1 MKIIILRHAER
12 YESPLFETSLTE
24 EGLQQAEDL
33 VELLKKHKIDEIYAS
48 PFLRVLQTIYPYCC
62 ESGDEV
68 NIENS
73 FYECLEC
80 DEFTYDNYKHRVS
93 ELFEKYPKFKKIVG
107 NYKSYMNVANLSHVE
122 TEMDIKN
129 RVYRFIWKLNK
140 QYQNTD
146 TCILIVT
153 HMTICNTIKKYFDN
167 SVNLSDEFL
176 PAHFEVIVS
185 ETNRAASLC

>member
-12 YESPLFETSLTE
+12 YDSPLFETSLTE

-33 VELLKKHKIDEIYAS
+33 VELLKKHKIDAIYAS

-107 NYKSYMNVANLSHVE
+107 NYESSMNLANLSHVE
-122 TEMDIKN
+122 TETDIKN

-140 QYQNTD
+140 QYPD
-146 TCILIVT
+146 KCILIVT
-153 HMTICNTIKKYFDN
+153 HMTICNTIKKYFDD

-185 ETNRAASLC
+185 EN